1 MEEGIERIAEGV
13 WVGIPAPGEAA
24 MGAVVDQRRMLVI
37 DTSCYS
43 VFAKRFVDHV
53 VAHEDIDGPTAVFV
67 THRHVDHFAG
77 ADVLAAPII
86 AHRLTRAGMAAY
98 SQEWLDETLHSWE
111 AKGMILPGLI
121 AEPRVVLPEI
131 TFIDEMAVH
140 VGEVEVRM
148 KHVGGHTADLSIAY
162 LPRQGI
168 LFGTDNV
175 FNGKVPYV
183 GEGDFTTWIA
193 CLQEMAEWPIEVVVP
208 GHGALGGVELLHAQ
222 IAELQQMH
230 AAWLSEV

>member
-1 MEEGIERIAEGV
+1 MDEGIERIADGV
-13 WVGIPAPGEAA
+13 WVGIPGPGEAA
-24 MGAVVDQRRMLVI
+24 MGAVVDQGRMLVI

-53 VAHEDIDGPTAVFV
+53 TANEDVDGPTAVFV

-98 SQEWLDETLHSWE
+98 SQEWLDEMLRSWAE
-111 AKGMILPGLI
+111 KEMILPGLI
-121 AEPRVVLPEI
+121 EHPRVILPEI
-131 TFIDEMAVH
+131 TFSDELVMH
-140 VGEVEVRM
+140 VGEIEVRM
-148 KHVGGHTADLSIAY
+148 KHVGGHTADLSVAF

-175 FNGKVPYV
+175 FNGKAPYV
-183 GEGDFTTWIA
+183 GEGDLMTWIA
-193 CLQEMAEWPIEVVVP
+193 SLEEMAGWPVEIVVP
-208 GHGALGGVELLHAQ
+208 GHGALAGPELLHAQ
-222 IAELQQMH
+222 IAELQQML
-230 AAWLSEV
+230 AVWLSEV

>member
-1 MEEGIERIAEGV
+1 MEEGIERIAKGV

-24 MGAVVDQRRMLVI
+24 MGAVVDQGQMLVI

-43 VFAKRFVDHV
+43 VFAKRFVERV
-53 VAHEDIDGPTAVFV
+53 VASEDVDGPTAVFV

-77 ADVLAAPII
+77 AGALAAPII
-86 AHRLTRAGMAAY
+86 GHRLTRAGMAAY
-98 SQEWLDETLHSWE
+98 SQEWLDETLRSWE
-111 AKGMILPGLI
+111 AKEMILPGLI
-121 AEPRVVLPEI
+121 SDERVVLPEI
-131 TFIDEMAVH
+131 TFSGEMGVH
-140 VGEVEVRM
+140 VGAIEVRM

-162 LPRQGI
+162 LPRQRI

-193 CLQEMAEWPIEVVVP
+193 CLEELVGWPIEVVVP

-222 IAELQQMH
+222 IAELRQMH